1 MRDFPLVNS
10 NFLAVA
16 LYIATT
22 VMVDWI
28 KRYKVCVLIR
38 NNLLVKQLYQAA
50 FCQVDLCGQL

>member
-1 MRDFPLVNS
+1 MQDFPLVNS

-38 NNLLVKQLYQAA
+38 NNLVEGLLSTGLFPLVY
-50 FCQVDLCGQL
+50 D